1 MNIMT
6 ETIKIEIQK
15 VKNSKIES
23 VDFKN
28 LPFGRIFSD
37 HMFIAEFMDGEWVSS
52 KIVPY
57 GPMEFSPAM
66 MSLHYGQAIFE
77 GMKAY
82 KTADGEVTVFR
93 PEENFLRLNKS
104 AVRMCMP
111 EVPEE
116 IFMEGLITLLKLDHQ
131 WIPTEEGCSMYIR
144 PFMFSTDE
152 FVGVA
157 PSKSYNFIIF
167 TCPVGKYY
175 SKPLKVRVETKY
187 IRAAHGGVGFS
198 KNAGNYGGSLYPTK
212 LAHDAG
218 YDQIIWTDASEH
230 RYVEEA
236 GTMNL
241 LFVIDGKLVTA
252 PTGDTILDGVTRKS
266 ILALARK
273 WGIMVEERLLSIYEI
288 VESIKNGKLTE
299 AFGAGTAAVIAP
311 INVIGYEGVDY
322 EIAEVNPNDSIAQKM
337 FKAIDDIKLGRV
349 FDENN
354 WVLKFKP

>member
-1 MNIMT
+1 MT
-6 ETIKIEIQK
+6 DTIEIEMQK
-15 VKNSKIES
+15 TNDSKLKS

-37 HMFIAEFMDGEWVSS
+37 HMFVAEYNDGAWVSA

-57 GPMEFSPAM
+57 GPMNFSPAM

-82 KTADGEVTVFR
+82 KTTDGDITVFR
-93 PEENFLRLNKS
+93 PLENWARLNKS

-116 IFMEGLITLLKLDHQ
+116 IFMGGLTELLKLDNA
-131 WIPTEEGCSMYIR
+131 WIPTEEGSSMYIR

-152 FVGVA
+152 FVGVS
-157 PSKSYNFIIF
+157 PSKTYNFIIF

-187 IRAAHGGVGFS
+187 IRAAKGGVGFS

-218 YDQIIWTDASEH
+218 YDQIIWTDAVEH
-230 RYVEEA
+230 KYVEEA

-241 LFVIDGKLVTA
+241 LFVLDGVLVTA
-252 PTGDTILDGVTRKS
+252 ATGDTILDGVTRKS
-266 ILALARK
+266 ILEIARD
-273 WGIMVEERLLSIYEI
+273 WGMKVEERQLSIIEI
-288 VESIKNGKLTE
+288 IDGIKSGKLTE

-311 INVIGYEGVDY
+311 ISVIGYEGVDY
-322 EIAEVNPNDSIAQKM
+322 EINMDNAANSVAMKL
-337 FKAIDDIKLGRV
+337 FKAIDDIKMGRV
-349 FDENN
+349 IDTKD
-354 WVLKFKP
+354 WVYTIKL

>member
-1 MNIMT
+1 MT
-6 ETIKIEIQK
+6 DTIKIEIEK
-15 VKNSKIES
+15 VSKSRIET

-37 HMFIAEFMDGEWVSS
+37 HMFVAEYNDGEWVSN
-52 KIVPY
+52 KIMPY
-57 GPMEFSPAM
+57 GPMSFSPAM

-82 KTADGEVTVFR
+82 KTADGEITVFR
-93 PEENFLRLNKS
+93 PEENFNRLNKS

-111 EVPEE
+111 EVPVE
-116 IFMEGLITLLKLDHQ
+116 IFMEGLISLLKMDHN
-131 WIPTEEGCSMYIR
+131 WIPTEAGSSMYIR

-152 FVGVA
+152 FVGVS
-157 PSKSYNFIIF
+157 PSKGYNFIIF
-167 TCPVGKYY
+167 TCPVGTYY
-175 SKPLKVRVETKY
+175 SKPLRVRVETKY

-266 ILALARK
+266 ILTLAK
-273 WGIMVEERLLSIYEI
+273 TWGIEVEERLLSINEI
-288 VESIKNGKLTE
+288 VEGIKNGRLTE

-322 EIAEVNPNDSIAQKM
+322 QIAEINENDSISKKM
-337 FKAIDDIKLGRV
+337 FRAIDDIKLGRV
-349 FDENN
+349 RDENN